1 MRRGGGGRILSLF
14 CYILT
19 DPVVFVV
26 FSGRG
31 RSRGGRSGSRSG
43 GRSLDGSLNSCEFL
57 GCASYDGGSGC
68 RGRGDLD
75 STLSLVRSC
84 NGRSR
89 ERVGKGRRNARR
101 RVDKFISDRKFSLVE
116 VPSESFTLSF
126 RIYSLSIFA
135 CYPNS
140 ALLQEQSVEIP
151 SPPSFISFSFTLNS
165 TSLKRSRVHR
175 TRSSERYTRLMAVE
189 PLARDGGERSRNSP
203 LARRSQ
209 DEGSDWRWTTLLPQ
223 LMSPVGP
230 LLALPGMTDA

>member
-1 MRRGGGGRILSLF
+1 MRRGGGGRIIRLV

-31 RSRGGRSGSRSG
+31 RSRGGRSGARSG

-57 GCASYDGGSGC
+57 GCASYDGGSSC

-116 VPSESFTLSF
+116 VPSECFVS
-126 RIYSLSIFA
+126 SLGEDGEI
-135 CYPNS
+135 S
-140 ALLQEQSVEIP
+140 ALRGI
-151 SPPSFISFSFTLNS
+151 
-165 TSLKRSRVHR
+165 
-175 TRSSERYTRLMAVE
+175 
-189 PLARDGGERSRNSP
+189 RDGGSDTARKTNRVELVSRSFQINEKRSPRADSRSTGSVVRN
-203 LARRSQ
+203 RY
-209 DEGSDWRWTTLLPQ
+209 LLTAE
-223 LMSPVGP
+223 V
-230 LLALPGMTDA
+230 